1 MVGVYSAVQNDEAV
15 FADGVDRLLQMLW
28 SQFAGGVFI
37 AADDQ
42 TSVVTVLPAIV
53 QDVGITVDDFYRAAW
68 IVNGYLLGYLVAL
81 PVVGRVADVY
91 GHARVYAAALALFM
105 P

>member
-1 MVGVYSAVQNDEAV
+1 MSGTAGTTAST
-15 FADGVDRLLQMLW
+15 FAGPIEQRRAWLLLAAA
-28 SQFAGGVFI
+28 AGGVFV

-53 QDVGITVDDFYRAAW
+53 QHTGITVDDFYRSSW

-91 GHARVYAAALALFM
+91 GHARVYAAAMA
-105 P
+105 